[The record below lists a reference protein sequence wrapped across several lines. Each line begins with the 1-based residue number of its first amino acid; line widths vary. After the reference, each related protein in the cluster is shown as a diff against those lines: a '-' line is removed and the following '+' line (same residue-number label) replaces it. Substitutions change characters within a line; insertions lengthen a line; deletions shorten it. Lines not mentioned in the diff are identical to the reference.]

1 MASSTASKPYPLER
15 YFAAHPDVTKTA
27 LAGRVGTS
35 PAKICDLIA
44 GRLRRPSP
52 ELADKFEVETK
63 QEVTARELLFFR
75 PAKPR
80 KSRKRLRARR

>member
-1 MASSTASKPYPLER
+1 MYPLER
-15 YFAAHPDVTKTA
+15 YFANHPEVTKTA
-27 LAGRVGTS
+27 LAGRAGTS

-52 ELADKFEVETK
+52 ELADKFEEVTA

-75 PAKPR
+75 PVLPR
-80 KSRKRLRARR
+80 RRPSVKKNRRSKAS